1 MTREE
6 LLHIH
11 IYIPNKIDETIFVY
25 FDLGFKIMLLIN
37 NTLSILYQSQVDYG
51 WPFKDNVRIVPDSI
65 ITELQYQDLSATFVM
80 CSRSELR
87 TLLEHNCKYIE
98 NRDSFI

>member
-11 IYIPNKIDETIFVY
+11 IYAPDKIDETILVY
-25 FDLGFKIMLLIN
+25 FDLGFKIMILIN
-37 NTLSILYQSQVDYG
+37 GTLVILYQSRIDYA
-51 WPFKDNVRIVPDSI
+51 WPFKDNASAVPDDI
-65 ITELQYQDLSATFVM
+65 ITTLQYQYLSTAFAL

-87 TLLEHNCKYIE
+87 ELIKY
-98 NRDSFI
+98 NYDARV